1 MPLVPLREVYAEAN
15 REHFAVGHFNVSNLE
30 FTQAVVRIAA
40 ELNAPVIIGVSES
53 GIKYA
58 GVHNLVAMVK
68 TEAER
73 VTVPIALHLDHGPSP
88 EVARECIDAG
98 FTSVMIDGSHHPLE
112 ENIRVTREVADYAH
126 KYGVTVE
133 AELGRLGGIEDNVKV
148 DERDAFLTD
157 PDEAEQFVKES
168 GCDALAIAVGT
179 SHGAYKFKDEAKL
192 DFDRIATVK
201 KRLGIPLVLHGASGV
216 PQELVEKLTRY
227 GGVMAGA
234 KGVPDEAY
242 RRAIDCG
249 INKINID
256 TDLRLAFAATVRQT
270 LAEKPELFD
279 PRKMLAPARDA
290 IAEVVRQK
298 IELFGSAGKA
308 RAASTQERCQDAR
321 PA

>member
-1 MPLVPLREVYAEAN
+1 
-15 REHFAVGHFNVSNLE
+15 
-30 FTQAVVRIAA
+30 
-40 ELNAPVIIGVSES
+40 
-53 GIKYA
+53 
-58 GVHNLVAMVK
+58 
-68 TEAER
+68 
-73 VTVPIALHLDHGPSP
+73 
-88 EVARECIDAG
+88 
-98 FTSVMIDGSHHPLE
+98 
-112 ENIRVTREVADYAH
+112 
-126 KYGVTVE
+126 
-133 AELGRLGGIEDNVKV
+133 
-148 DERDAFLTD
+148 
-157 PDEAEQFVKES
+157 
-168 GCDALAIAVGT
+168 
-179 SHGAYKFKDEAKL
+179 
-192 DFDRIATVK
+192 
-201 KRLGIPLVLHGASGV
+201 
-216 PQELVEKLTRY
+216 
-227 GGVMAGA
+227 MAGA